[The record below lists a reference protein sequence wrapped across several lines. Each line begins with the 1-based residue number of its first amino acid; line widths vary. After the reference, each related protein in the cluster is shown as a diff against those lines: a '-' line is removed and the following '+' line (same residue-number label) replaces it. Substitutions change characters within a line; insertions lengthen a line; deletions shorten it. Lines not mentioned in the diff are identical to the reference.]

1 MIFNSDLSLAIW
13 QNIMNKTG
21 LTAFIQLLADVM
33 CIEQWKRKVAIAAL
47 INGVTINSAL
57 VASTIEE
64 YQLSSP
70 LRLSKE

>member
-33 CIEQWKRKVAIAAL
+33 CIEQWKSKVAIAAL

-57 VASTIEE
+57 VASTYRGI
-64 YQLSSP
+64 P
-70 LRLSKE
+70 AVVAVTAF